1 MGEAGHTI
9 YGFRPF
15 WTQAAIQYHLD
26 VYTHTNQAFAG
37 KCFCTQ
43 VLLHSERPSHRD
55 GLKRGIIL
63 QWDASTRRC
72 SYAEMLSTQ
81 RCLYTRCFRTQMLL
95 HRDNFGKKNF

>member
-26 VYTHTNQAFAG
+26 VYTQIRLLQENVFAP
-37 KCFCTQ
+37 Q
-43 VLLHSERPSHRD
+43 VLLHSEGPSHRD
-55 GLKRGIIL
+55 GLKREMIL
-63 QWDASTRRC
+63 QRDASTRRC

-81 RCLYTRCFRTQMLL
+81 RCLYTRCFRTQTLL
-95 HRDNFGKKNF
+95 QSFTQR